1 MRASVELRRQTVFRL
16 LAMGALCSAV
26 VACRGSS
33 SSASDSAA
41 VGPAVDSA
49 DAAFRAQLGRTWE
62 LARLGEQDMP
72 PSIARPREPGRHP
85 GPGSRPT
92 IRFSADSAGALTDAV
107 GGANA
112 GGWSFCN
119 GYGTA
124 YRVGPGDRLRFQ
136 GFQSTLVGCNG
147 PDSLETRYFR
157 ALANTR
163 RFELSSDTLRL
174 IGEDGSGLTFV
185 PATGPGDSEP
195 GGGADAG
202 GAPPG

>member
-1 MRASVELRRQTVFRL
+1 MRARFEIGRQSMFRR
-16 LAMGALCSAV
+16 LAIAALGAAAI
-26 VACRGSS
+26 ACGGGS

-41 VGPAVDSA
+41 GGPAVETA
-49 DAAFRAQLGRTWE
+49 EAGFRAQLGRTWE
-62 LARLGEQDMP
+62 LARLGEREIP
-72 PSIARPREPGRHP
+72 PAIVRGREPGRHP

-92 IRFSADSAGALTDAV
+92 IRFTADSAGALTDAL
-107 GGANA
+107 GGSNA

-124 YRVGPGDRLRFQ
+124 YRVGPGDQLRFQ

-163 RFELSSDTLRL
+163 RFELGSDTLRL
-174 IGEDGSGLTFV
+174 IAEDGSRLTFV
-185 PATGPGDSEP
+185 PATGPGESEP